1 MQVVSIWFNATE
13 YQGLLMARTK
23 KVNPTLE
30 DVAAYSGVSIATVH
44 RVITAS
50 GAVNGELEQ
59 RVKTAIQKLGFKPKR
74 SKARV
79 KPPAIVL
86 IAPEFLNPANTTVIA
101 GAQEEA
107 EKLDVRLVILP
118 VGDQPES
125 RKQNLTLLKQL
136 PVDGIILFHLR
147 IEPDEVRKLCSRDTP
162 PPIVQIGR
170 VLESPSV
177 HCIDT
182 DRTGGMYQATQYLLS
197 LNHKDIAYI
206 SGPLEREYS
215 QSRLRGIERAL
226 TEAGLTL
233 HSDFHP
239 WCFPTIEDGFQAA
252 SSLLRLPSGKRPTAI
267 LAFNDLM
274 AIGTLHAV
282 RTCGLTVPDDIS
294 VVGFD
299 NIAITAHTNPP
310 LTTVAQ
316 SKYQMGQMAVQKLFR
331 SVRGYDTGRGG
342 FTLLEC
348 PLVVRESTGPCPQKP

>member
-1 MQVVSIWFNATE
+1 MVSFC
-13 YQGLLMARTK
+13 
-23 KVNPTLE
+23 
-30 DVAAYSGVSIATVH
+30 
-44 RVITAS
+44 
-50 GAVNGELEQ
+50 
-59 RVKTAIQKLGFKPKR
+59 
-74 SKARV
+74 
-79 KPPAIVL
+79 
-86 IAPEFLNPANTTVIA
+86 
-101 GAQEEA
+101 
-107 EKLDVRLVILP
+107 
-118 VGDQPES
+118 
-125 RKQNLTLLKQL
+125 
-136 PVDGIILFHLR
+136 FHLR
-147 IEPDEVRKLCSRDTP
+147 IEPDEVLNYVGRNTP

-170 VLESPSV
+170 VLESSSV

-215 QSRLRGIERAL
+215 QSRLHGNRTGADGSRFNSASRFSSL
-226 TEAGLTL
+226 VF
-233 HSDFHP
+233 SND
-239 WCFPTIEDGFQAA
+239 EDGFQAA
-252 SSLLRLPSGKRPTAI
+252 SSLLRLPSGRRPTAI
-267 LAFNDLM
+267 LAFNDLI

-331 SVRGYDTGRGG
+331 SIRGYETGRGG

-348 PLVVRESTGPCPQKP
+348 PLVVRESTGPCLQKP